1 MITVSLLNNNLK
13 VFMDQKK
20 IQKLL
25 REFAIKRDWEQF
37 HNLKN
42 LAISISL
49 ESSELLEIFQWDKD
63 EDIDLKLKKK
73 RTKEKISD
81 EVADIMLYLLRFSDI
96 AKIDIEKSCL
106 NKIKKN
112 KKKYPIKLSKGNSK
126 KYIFLKNK
134 IFKKNEKKNEE

>member
-1 MITVSLLNNNLK
+1 
-13 VFMDQKK
+13 MDQKK

-73 RTKEKISD
+73 KELKKKISD

-134 IFKKNEKKNEE
+134 ILK

>member
-1 MITVSLLNNNLK
+1 MN
-13 VFMDQKK
+13 QKK

-25 REFAIKRDWEQF
+25 REFARKRDWEQF
-37 HNLKN
+37 HNLQN

-49 ESSELLEIFQWDKD
+49 ESSELLEIFQWDKA

-73 RTKEKISD
+73 RIKEKISD

-96 AKIDIEKSCL
+96 AKIDIENSCL

-126 KYIFLKNK
+126 KYTLLKNK
-134 IFKKNEKKNEE
+134 IFEKNEKKNQE

>member
-13 VFMDQKK
+13 VFYGSKKK

-63 EDIDLKLKKK
+63 EDIDLKLKK
-73 RTKEKISD
+73 E
-81 EVADIMLYLLRFSDI
+81 L
-96 AKIDIEKSCL
+96 
-106 NKIKKN
+106 
-112 KKKYPIKLSKGNSK
+112 KKKFLMKLL
-126 KYIFLKNK
+126 I
-134 IFKKNEKKNEE
+134 